1 MKKRI
6 SAIFLIV
13 AMLVGFC
20 LPAFAAT
27 TMKLTGVTY
36 PTTMK
41 EGEPFVAKGVITS
54 DYYIRKVVIGAYNSS
69 GAAEFEYTGLPG
81 EKTYNINNVDYL
93 LYFSRLKS
101 GSYTYKIV
109 ASDDNSSNV
118 VLLNQKFTVSNGEQA
133 ASTLKLTNANYPTA
147 LDVGEGLSVTGV
159 VSSNYNISKIV
170 IGAYKSDGTKGFEQT
185 VTPGAKSYDLSSI
198 DALLT
203 FSKLGVGTYTYKIVA
218 SDAVKSHVELLN
230 KTFTVGGGA
239 SITGDLTKVK
249 WNVADI
255 SYWNSDYISSW
266 SKIAADLDAII
277 VRIGFS
283 YTGSKKSEEDSK
295 FSGYYSN
302 AKKNNI
308 PVGVYFYA
316 AATTAAEA
324 SKEADFVISLLKK
337 YNCQLEMPV
346 YYDLET
352 EAQVELSQSQCTEVA
367 RAFCDKLKAAGYFVG
382 IYCNKYFARDEL
394 YASKLSEFQFWIA
407 EYGSN
412 CTYSGEYGMWQYTES
427 GWVSGISRQC
437 DKNYCYYDYPAYI
450 KANGLNGFT
459 KTADPQFSF
468 KTGTNLSVNES
479 KKEVYLKQDPG
490 LTADQFISKYV
501 TSKDVTVKTA
511 ALSSDGKV
519 ATGTTITAEGSGKSF
534 GPYAICLYGDI
545 NSDSKINSADALLAL
560 QHSVGTTVLRSHA
573 LTSADWNGDGK
584 VNSADALAILTYSVS
599 R

>member
-1 MKKRI
+1 MSAFSVNRRLKNKNRGEINNEKRI

-203 FSKLGVGTYTYKIVA
+203 FQSSAWVHIHIKLSQATPLNHMLSFSTRPLQSV
-218 SDAVKSHVELLN
+218 VEL
-230 KTFTVGGGA
+230 
-239 SITGDLTKVK
+239 
-249 WNVADI
+249 
-255 SYWNSDYISSW
+255 
-266 SKIAADLDAII
+266 
-277 VRIGFS
+277 R
-283 YTGSKKSEEDSK
+283 
-295 FSGYYSN
+295 
-302 AKKNNI
+302 
-308 PVGVYFYA
+308 
-316 AATTAAEA
+316 
-324 SKEADFVISLLKK
+324 
-337 YNCQLEMPV
+337 
-346 YYDLET
+346 
-352 EAQVELSQSQCTEVA
+352 
-367 RAFCDKLKAAGYFVG
+367 
-382 IYCNKYFARDEL
+382 
-394 YASKLSEFQFWIA
+394 
-407 EYGSN
+407 
-412 CTYSGEYGMWQYTES
+412 
-427 GWVSGISRQC
+427 
-437 DKNYCYYDYPAYI
+437 
-450 KANGLNGFT
+450 
-459 KTADPQFSF
+459 
-468 KTGTNLSVNES
+468 
-479 KKEVYLKQDPG
+479 
-490 LTADQFISKYV
+490 
-501 TSKDVTVKTA
+501 
-511 ALSSDGKV
+511 
-519 ATGTTITAEGSGKSF
+519 
-534 GPYAICLYGDI
+534 
-545 NSDSKINSADALLAL
+545 
-560 QHSVGTTVLRSHA
+560 LRE
-573 LTSADWNGDGK
+573 
-584 VNSADALAILTYSVS
+584 I
-599 R
+599 